1 MPQNLMYDRR
11 VVRGNTFGA
20 SVIPVGRYYLIVA
33 MEPDPAQKEKQ
44 LRDELARKRKAE
56 FLRNQREEENLQK
69 A

>member
-1 MPQNLMYDRR
+1 
-11 VVRGNTFGA
+11 
-20 SVIPVGRYYLIVA
+20 

-69 A
+69 AELEQ